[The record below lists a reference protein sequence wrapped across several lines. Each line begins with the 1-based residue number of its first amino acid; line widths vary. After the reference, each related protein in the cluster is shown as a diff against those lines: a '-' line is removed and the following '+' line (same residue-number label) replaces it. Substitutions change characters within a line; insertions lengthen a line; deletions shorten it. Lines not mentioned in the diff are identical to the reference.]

1 MRCLT
6 WCRCCSR
13 IDVLAVIPRSDDTMF
28 WLLVLASSSLFLLD
42 VGESVWRFLHIRSY
56 LPWAGVNHVSV
67 SGASLLS
74 RAAFSTSH
82 FFLSSSA
89 VISASHFSSRL
100 LQSFPPLC
108 CLTWCRCCSR
118 LPVLAVIPRSDD
130 TMFWLLVLASSSLF
144 LLARTGCLRS
154 ELPLVGRAKLAFL
167 ASVSLAQEF
176 RKLG

>member
-1 MRCLT
+1 MRYSDRL
-6 WCRCCSR
+6 
-13 IDVLAVIPRSDDTMF
+13 LAGGALL
-28 WLLVLASSSLFLLD
+28 LLV
-42 VGESVWRFLHIRSY
+42 V
-56 LPWAGVNHVSV
+56 GVNCFGWCIELCESPSCYFFPYSV
-67 SGASLLS
+67 LPPMGWGKSCLCLGLWTSSTSLLS

-118 LPVLAVIPRSDD
+118 IDVLAVIPRSDD